1 MINSDTKGFAIS
13 NPYKAAEHQG
23 APWLL
28 VISVRRGVKTRQVAI
43 LGTFDVVPYV
53 QDSTRRGEASRGR
66 QKFHLQIK
74 LLLVNIRFFC
84 VAGGPGPALVRGAGS
99 AFPFRIRAGPC
110 SFEFL
115 RVPSSSFEFLRVPNP
130 DHLPSERACSR
141 REATCKKDRKRKVR
155 EFFSGG
161 LAPWWWGE
169 RDP

>member
-43 LGTFDVVPYV
+43 LGTSDVVPYV

-84 VAGGPGPALVRGAGS
+84 VAGGPGPALVRGAWS
-99 AFPFRIRAGPC
+99 AFPFHTPFRYGLTHGNGANASNSGSKIEITFRWIGVFC
-110 SFEFL
+110 SCFLFE
-115 RVPSSSFEFLRVPNP
+115 PQ
-130 DHLPSERACSR
+130 DQ
-141 REATCKKDRKRKVR
+141 
-155 EFFSGG
+155 
-161 LAPWWWGE
+161 GE
-169 RDP
+169 KIHPI

>member
-1 MINSDTKGFAIS
+1 MMNSDTKGFAVS
-13 NPYKAAEHQG
+13 YPYKAAEHQG

-84 VAGGPGPALVRGAGS
+84 VAGGPGPALVRGAWS

-115 RVPSSSFEFLRVPNP
+115 RVPRRG
-130 DHLPSERACSR
+130 HLPSVGRGRPRLCYNR
-141 REATCKKDRKRKVR
+141 GLTEA
-155 EFFSGG
+155 
-161 LAPWWWGE
+161 
-169 RDP
+169 